1 MYKVLHT
8 FESQH
13 DITYQNAEFVY
24 TITNEDYISCDS
36 MQSSLFLFTAK
47 DSSIFYTLPV
57 PVTCY
62 KEKCSLILSI
72 CSLSKG
78 GVNFLKKTDFHY
90 KIKLNNDD
98 TQVFYLPILP
108 DFDQIQVNITGIES
122 ISSIEIIMVTEGS
135 DYLIISNVGIYQP
148 IFPFDIYEG
157 LSKRLIMNLNSQHI
171 DLGIVNGFKG
181 DTTLILP
188 EDIFIERYA
197 VIWISSIAGIEIHQ
211 VKSVDETLIK
221 FSDMYDGEQLRYTH
235 TNATLK
241 LYIPIVIGTS
251 QREAIFPSITLWGSE
266 PEPVPV
272 NTDIENVIVAFGE
285 NEFKIQNQGECF
297 KYNII
302 INCLARHDE
311 VLQMLSTVV
320 RHTLKQGIIW
330 VNGLKLFIKQEG
342 GAQQFDPNIPIE
354 IEPQIQYRATIEI
367 HEFVSEYKTLPTV
380 KLINNKIT
388 IEEI

>member
-1 MYKVLHT
+1 MYRVLHT
-8 FESQH
+8 FENQH
-13 DITYQNAEFVY
+13 NITYQNAEFVY
-24 TITNEDYISCDS
+24 SITNEDYISCDS
-36 MQSSLFLFTAK
+36 TQSSLFLFTKK
-47 DSSIFYTLPV
+47 DSSILCTLPA

-62 KEKCSLILSI
+62 IEKCYLILSI

-90 KIKLNNDD
+90 KMRLNGDD
-98 TQVFYLPILP
+98 NQVFYLPILS
-108 DFDQIQVNITGIES
+108 DFDQIQVNITDIES
-122 ISSIEIIMVTEGS
+122 ISSIEIIMITEEI
-135 DYLIISNVGIYQP
+135 DYLIISNVGIYEP
-148 IFPFDIYEG
+148 IFPFDIYIG
-157 LSKRLIMNLNSQHI
+157 LSKRLEMNLESQYI
-171 DLGIVNGFKG
+171 DLGVVSGTAG
-181 DTTLILP
+181 DTILTLP
-188 EDIFIERYA
+188 EDVFIERYS
-197 VIWISSIAGIEIHQ
+197 VILISSDVGTEIHQ
-211 VKSVDETLIK
+211 VKSIDEINVK
-221 FSDMYDGEQLRYTH
+221 FSDIYDGETLKYTH
-235 TNATLK
+235 VNASIK
-241 LYIPIVIGTS
+241 LYIPIVIGTA

-272 NTDIENVIVAFGE
+272 NTDIENIIVAFGE

-354 IEPQIQYRATIEI
+354 IEPQIQYRASIEI

>member
-1 MYKVLHT
+1 MKKKLCLITGANSGIGKAAAIQLAKEGFKVIIGSRNKDKGT
-8 FESQH
+8 
-13 DITYQNAEFVY
+13 
-24 TITNEDYISCDS
+24 
-36 MQSSLFLFTAK
+36 TAVEEIRK
-47 DSSIFYTLPV
+47 KS
-57 PVTCY
+57 
-62 KEKCSLILSI
+62 
-72 CSLSKG
+72 
-78 GVNFLKKTDFHY
+78 GVNDVELQIIDMSSQNS
-90 KIKLNNDD
+90 IKAAAD
-98 TQVFYLPILP
+98 
-108 DFDQIQVNITGIES
+108 
-122 ISSIEIIMVTEGS
+122 EI
-135 DYLIISNVGIYQP
+135 NV
-148 IFPFDIYEG
+148 
-157 LSKRLIMNLNSQHI
+157 
-171 DLGIVNGFKG
+171 
-181 DTTLILP
+181 
-188 EDIFIERYA
+188 
-197 VIWISSIAGIEIHQ
+197 
-211 VKSVDETLIK
+211 K
-221 FSDMYDGEQLRYTH
+221 FSDIYDGETLKYTH
-235 TNATLK
+235 TNALLK

-311 VLQMLSTVV
+311 ILQMLSTVV

-380 KLINNKIT
+380 KLINNRIT